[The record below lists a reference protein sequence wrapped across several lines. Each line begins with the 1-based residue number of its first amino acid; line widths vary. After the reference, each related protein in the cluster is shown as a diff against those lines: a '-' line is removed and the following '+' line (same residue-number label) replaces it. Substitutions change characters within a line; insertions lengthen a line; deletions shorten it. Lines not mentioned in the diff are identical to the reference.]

1 MDAVVSPDER
11 QSIPAIDPGDREWI
25 AALRGEN
32 GSAANTDAVRRLHD
46 TVLRAAR
53 QQVRR
58 MPQVWAQLGSVRA
71 EEIIHSAA
79 DDAAT
84 DVLANLDRFEGRSK
98 FTTWVY
104 KFGILHAGTEAR
116 RAVWRGR
123 SVDLDQQPEPA
134 TDSASSPDA
143 HAEAKDLSAAV
154 AEAMSSVLTPHQR
167 RVAHALIVDE
177 VPIDVLAE
185 RLETTRNAVY
195 KTLHDARVRL
205 RAELSNR
212 GFLTTPVGAR

>member
-1 MDAVVSPDER
+1 MSTVALPDEQHTTR
-11 QSIPAIDPGDREWI
+11 TTDPADQEWI
-25 AALRGEN
+25 AALRGER
-32 GSAANTDAVRRLHD
+32 GSAAHTEAVRRLHD
-46 TVLRAAR
+46 TLLRAAR

-58 MPQVWAQLGSVRA
+58 LPQVWAQLGSVRA

-116 RAVWRGR
+116 RAIWRGR
-123 SVDLDQQPEPA
+123 SVDLDEQQEPA
-134 TDSASSPDA
+134 TDTSSGPDA
-143 HAEAKDLSAAV
+143 HAEARDLSAAV
-154 AEAMSSVLTPHQR
+154 TAAMGSELTPHQR
-167 RVAHALIVDE
+167 RVAHALIIDE

-205 RAELSNR
+205 RAELSSR